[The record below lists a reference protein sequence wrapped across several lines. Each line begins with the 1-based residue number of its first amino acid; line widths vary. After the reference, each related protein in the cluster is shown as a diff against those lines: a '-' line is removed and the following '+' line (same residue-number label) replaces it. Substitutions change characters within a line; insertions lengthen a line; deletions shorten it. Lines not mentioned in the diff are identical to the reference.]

1 MHHPRSDY
9 SIYPHNP
16 RHMHQ
21 RKARATINPQQA
33 PNNTPMPARQIT
45 KPQRLSQGTSQSPA
59 IFQLLLIICEQI
71 RHRQVLVNKL
81 WHSGSLHYNPKFTPC
96 CCTPTTQAQP
106 PLPRLSTMTKAL
118 TTMTK
123 TTVHSTR
130 ARSAVKK
137 KNDAAAD
144 DLQKIVAAE
153 KKDCEDKKKKRA
165 YEKKVEEEMKKKSD
179 EEKSQASVR
188 R

>member
-1 MHHPRSDY
+1 
-9 SIYPHNP
+9 
-16 RHMHQ
+16 
-21 RKARATINPQQA
+21 
-33 PNNTPMPARQIT
+33 
-45 KPQRLSQGTSQSPA
+45 
-59 IFQLLLIICEQI
+59 
-71 RHRQVLVNKL
+71 
-81 WHSGSLHYNPKFTPC
+81 
-96 CCTPTTQAQP
+96 
-106 PLPRLSTMTKAL
+106 
-118 TTMTK
+118 MTK

-144 DLQKIVAAE
+144 NLQKIEVAE